1 MSVFTQM
8 FLFQSLEDYGQPEAV
23 RVWWCRQK
31 SSLPTIR
38 ETMKMTEIITASPPR
53 SEPDR
58 LAIRVQAT
66 RSDGSGFEC
75 STSRFV
81 ARVSYA
87 NCGKTPPGPNLRE
100 GLLFLAARLPTRAH
114 GTGTIWLGQH
124 LMGEKSNFQF
134 GLKRKMKRGANNK
147 SFTLREIKSWLL
159 LSQIFAQLQHRVA
172 IVIQL
177 DPFNNDPNN
186 CTFKFV

>member
-1 MSVFTQM
+1 MLMSVFTQM

-38 ETMKMTEIITASPPR
+38 ETMKMTEIITASPSP

-100 GLLFLAARLPTRAH
+100 GLYLAARMPALPSPWYYLIRTTSH
-114 GTGTIWLGQH
+114 GGKVKIPIRF
-124 LMGEKSNFQF
+124 EKKNEKGRQ
-134 GLKRKMKRGANNK
+134 
-147 SFTLREIKSWLL
+147 
-159 LSQIFAQLQHRVA
+159 
-172 IVIQL
+172 
-177 DPFNNDPNN
+177 
-186 CTFKFV
+186 